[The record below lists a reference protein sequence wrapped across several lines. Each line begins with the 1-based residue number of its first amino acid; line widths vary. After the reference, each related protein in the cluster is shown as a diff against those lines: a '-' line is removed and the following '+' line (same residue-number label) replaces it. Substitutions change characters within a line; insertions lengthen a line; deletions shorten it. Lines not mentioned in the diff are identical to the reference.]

1 MLKTFIL
8 TDHTRWYRHAKKYI
22 EGSERKV
29 EFFCSPCSQDMFN
42 KQIEANEISVIDL
55 KTDFKN
61 LVDYQTGF
69 SLHCK
74 QIFPSALVSNVLC
87 VNIHPGFN
95 PFNRGWYPHV
105 FSTINGMPAGAT
117 IHVIDDKIDCGPIID
132 QVMVDI
138 DAWDTSLTLY
148 EKILNAEFE
157 LFDRYFRDVLERKF
171 IARAVV
177 SEGNYNSKN
186 DFRDICELDLKE
198 KMSLKQAIDLLRSLS
213 HPPYRNAFFYTE
225 KGERVNVSIQLEKE

>member
-8 TDHTRWYRHAKKYI
+8 TDHMRWYEYAKKYI
-22 EGSERKV
+22 AASDRKV
-29 EFFCSPCSQDMFN
+29 EFFCSSYSKDMFN
-42 KQIEANEISVIDL
+42 EQIEGNEISVIDL
-55 KTDFKN
+55 KSDFRK
-61 LVDYQTGF
+61 LMKYSTGF

-74 QIFPSALVSNVLC
+74 QIFPFELISGVLC

-95 PFNRGWYPHV
+95 PYNRGWYPHV

-117 IHVIDDKIDCGPIID
+117 IHVIDDKIDSGPIID

-138 DAWDTSLTLY
+138 DAWDTSLSLY

-157 LFDRYFRDVLERKF
+157 LFDRHFNNVLERDF
-171 IARAVV
+171 IARSVA

-186 DFRDICELDLKE
+186 DFRDMCELDLEE

-225 KGERVNVSIQLEKE
+225 KGERVNVSIQLKKE